1 MHLKCLLLLKLLFLA
16 VFFNINY
23 WSFSGFPGSFG
34 KPNLNYSQPVLSNF
48 CLAERRRLHRLKIPC
63 SREPEKEVK
72 VYQKGFSL
80 AAIEH
85 YGQHSIEYWY
95 NSRVNN
101 NIPHIARPTP
111 AWNPNWRRPRGRE
124 WRSFFWRRA
133 RRCRRSGFRRTR
145 PCAGDARTR
154 WPTGLWPM
162 SKNIR
167 YKQVQT

>member
-1 MHLKCLLLLKLLFLA
+1 MSERAQKCDKYALEMFIALKIVISCCFVVRRNLDFRDFLQKN
-16 VFFNINY
+16 FFNINY

-101 NIPHIARPTP
+101 NIPHNARPTP
-111 AWNPNWRRPRGRE
+111 AWNPN
-124 WRSFFWRRA
+124 
-133 RRCRRSGFRRTR
+133 
-145 PCAGDARTR
+145 
-154 WPTGLWPM
+154 
-162 SKNIR
+162 
-167 YKQVQT
+167 